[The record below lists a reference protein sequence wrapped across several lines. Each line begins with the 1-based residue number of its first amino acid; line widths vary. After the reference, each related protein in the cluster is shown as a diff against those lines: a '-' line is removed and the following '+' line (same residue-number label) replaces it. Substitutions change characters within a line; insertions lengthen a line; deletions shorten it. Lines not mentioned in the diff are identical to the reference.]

1 MKLAS
6 RKHDLVPIV
15 LEDPKERK
23 LPKSG
28 LVYLEDSETGDT
40 FYLDTHDERV
50 RQSYSNMRL
59 ARQLER
65 ERFFKSIKL
74 DSINISLGDS
84 YIQPLSQYFINR
96 AKKR

>member
-1 MKLAS
+1 MLKKQTTNFEFFKIYNPLS
-6 RKHDLVPIV
+6 LRNVQDLRSLHI
-15 LEDPKERK
+15 
-23 LPKSG
+23 
-28 LVYLEDSETGDT
+28 